1 MALLLAS
8 VGIYALMHYSVS
20 QRTHEMG
27 VRIALGAQ
35 RRDVMGL
42 VIREGGQLA
51 LAGVG
56 IGVVAALALTRLMS
70 SLLFGV
76 DVTDPVTFGSV
87 GVLLIA
93 IAFLACYI
101 PAQRAMRVDPMVALR
116 YE

>member
-1 MALLLAS
+1 
-8 VGIYALMHYSVS
+8 MHYSVS

-35 RRDVMGL
+35 RADVLGL

-56 IGVVAALALTRLMS
+56 IGVAAGLALTRLMS

-76 DVTDPVTFGSV
+76 GATDPMTFGGV
-87 GVLLIA
+87 AVLLITV
-93 IAFLACYI
+93 AFLACYV
-101 PAQRAMRVDPMVALR
+101 PARRATRVDPLV
-116 YE
+116 